1 MQRFIRER
9 KTSYLRNVIIS
20 VLIFLLIFAGF
31 GCGLTAMNKKMDQE
45 EMQTLQNAIT
55 RNVTTCYTL
64 EGSYPQSLGYLK
76 KHYGLHYDENKYF
89 VDYQPLGANIMP
101 DITIIRKE
109 ADHRRDSKGRK
120 IMSLTCY
127 SRLLSSSYLP
137 FLPSLCWSCLPI
149 YTVRRHRK

>member
-9 KTSYLRNVIIS
+9 KTSYLCNVII
-20 VLIFLLIFAGF
+20 LLIFAGF

-55 RNVTTCYTL
+55 RSVTTCYTL

-109 ADHRRDSKGRK
+109 ADHR
-120 IMSLTCY
+120 
-127 SRLLSSSYLP
+127 
-137 FLPSLCWSCLPI
+137 
-149 YTVRRHRK
+149 

>member
-55 RNVTTCYTL
+55 RSVTTCYTQL
-64 EGSYPQSLGYLK
+64 SAESWLPEKTLRTSL
-76 KHYGLHYDENKYF
+76 
-89 VDYQPLGANIMP
+89 
-101 DITIIRKE
+101 
-109 ADHRRDSKGRK
+109 
-120 IMSLTCY
+120 
-127 SRLLSSSYLP
+127 
-137 FLPSLCWSCLPI
+137 
-149 YTVRRHRK
+149 

>member
-55 RNVTTCYTL
+55 RSVTTRRIGNL
-64 EGSYPQSLGYLK
+64 LPKFFQIFSF
-76 KHYGLHYDENKYF
+76 LH
-89 VDYQPLGANIMP
+89 I
-101 DITIIRKE
+101 
-109 ADHRRDSKGRK
+109 
-120 IMSLTCY
+120 
-127 SRLLSSSYLP
+127 
-137 FLPSLCWSCLPI
+137 
-149 YTVRRHRK
+149 

>member
-55 RNVTTCYTL
+55 RSVTTCYTL
-64 EGSYPQSLGYLK
+64 EGSYPQSLGSRKTISRSVPISCPTL
-76 KHYGLHYDENKYF
+76 
-89 VDYQPLGANIMP
+89 PLSGRRR
-101 DITIIRKE
+101 ITVEIPKTE
-109 ADHRRDSKGRK
+109 K
-120 IMSLTCY
+120 
-127 SRLLSSSYLP
+127 
-137 FLPSLCWSCLPI
+137 SC
-149 YTVRRHRK
+149 H

>member
-55 RNVTTCYTL
+55 RS

-109 ADHRRDSKGRK
+109 ADHR
-120 IMSLTCY
+120 
-127 SRLLSSSYLP
+127 
-137 FLPSLCWSCLPI
+137 
-149 YTVRRHRK
+149 

>member
-1 MQRFIRER
+1 MERVIRER
-9 KTSYLRNVIIS
+9 ITSYLRIVIIS

-55 RNVTTCYTL
+55 RSVTTCYTL

-89 VDYQPLGANIMP
+89 EDYQPLGANIMP

-109 ADHRRDSKGRK
+109 ADHR
-120 IMSLTCY
+120 
-127 SRLLSSSYLP
+127 
-137 FLPSLCWSCLPI
+137 
-149 YTVRRHRK
+149 

>member
-55 RNVTTCYTL
+55 RSVTRFVQNEFTDR
-64 EGSYPQSLGYLK
+64 
-76 KHYGLHYDENKYF
+76 DE
-89 VDYQPLGANIMP
+89 L
-101 DITIIRKE
+101 R
-109 ADHRRDSKGRK
+109 
-120 IMSLTCY
+120 C
-127 SRLLSSSYLP
+127 
-137 FLPSLCWSCLPI
+137 FLMAVSGI
-149 YTVRRHRK
+149 YRIQ

>member
-55 RNVTTCYTL
+55 RSVTTCY
-64 EGSYPQSLGYLK
+64 
-76 KHYGLHYDENKYF
+76 YGLHYDENKYF

-109 ADHRRDSKGRK
+109 ADHR
-120 IMSLTCY
+120 
-127 SRLLSSSYLP
+127 
-137 FLPSLCWSCLPI
+137 
-149 YTVRRHRK
+149 

>member
-1 MQRFIRER
+1 MHARVVDFPLPAGPV
-9 KTSYLRNVIIS
+9 TSTIPLEKSAKRM
-20 VLIFLLIFAGF
+20 IFAGF

-55 RNVTTCYTL
+55 RSVTTCYTL

-109 ADHRRDSKGRK
+109 ADHR
-120 IMSLTCY
+120 
-127 SRLLSSSYLP
+127 
-137 FLPSLCWSCLPI
+137 
-149 YTVRRHRK
+149 

>member
-55 RNVTTCYTL
+55 RSVTTCYTL
-64 EGSYPQSLGYLK
+64 EGSYPQSLVYLK

-109 ADHRRDSKGRK
+109 ADHR
-120 IMSLTCY
+120 
-127 SRLLSSSYLP
+127 
-137 FLPSLCWSCLPI
+137 
-149 YTVRRHRK
+149 

>member
-45 EMQTLQNAIT
+45 EILRRIRPYLGEEA
-55 RNVTTCYTL
+55 RSVTTCYTL

-109 ADHRRDSKGRK
+109 ADHR
-120 IMSLTCY
+120 
-127 SRLLSSSYLP
+127 
-137 FLPSLCWSCLPI
+137 
-149 YTVRRHRK
+149 

>member
-31 GCGLTAMNKKMDQE
+31 GCGLTAMN
-45 EMQTLQNAIT
+45 NAIT
-55 RNVTTCYTL
+55 RSVTTCYTL
-64 EGSYPQSLGYLK
+64 EGSYPQSLDYLK

-109 ADHRRDSKGRK
+109 ADHR
-120 IMSLTCY
+120 
-127 SRLLSSSYLP
+127 
-137 FLPSLCWSCLPI
+137 
-149 YTVRRHRK
+149 

>member
-55 RNVTTCYTL
+55 RSVTTCYTL

-89 VDYQPLGANIMP
+89 VDYQPLGVLLPSISCP
-101 DITIIRKE
+101 T
-109 ADHRRDSKGRK
+109 
-120 IMSLTCY
+120 L
-127 SRLLSSSYLP
+127 LLSGRRRITVEIP
-137 FLPSLCWSCLPI
+137 KTEKSC
-149 YTVRRHRK
+149 H

>member
-55 RNVTTCYTL
+55 RSVTTCYTL
-64 EGSYPQSLGYLK
+64 ERSYPQSLGYLK
-76 KHYGLHYDENKYF
+76 NHYGLHYDENKYF
-89 VDYQPLGANIMP
+89 SRLSAARCQYHARHYYYQEG
-101 DITIIRKE
+101 
-109 ADHRRDSKGRK
+109 ADHR
-120 IMSLTCY
+120 
-127 SRLLSSSYLP
+127 
-137 FLPSLCWSCLPI
+137 
-149 YTVRRHRK
+149 

>member
-55 RNVTTCYTL
+55 RSVTTCYTL

-76 KHYGLHYDENKYF
+76 KHYGLHYDEN

-109 ADHRRDSKGRK
+109 ADHR
-120 IMSLTCY
+120 
-127 SRLLSSSYLP
+127 
-137 FLPSLCWSCLPI
+137 
-149 YTVRRHRK
+149 

>member
-55 RNVTTCYTL
+55 RSVTTCYTL
-64 EGSYPQSLGYLK
+64 GRELSAESWLPEKTLRTSL
-76 KHYGLHYDENKYF
+76 
-89 VDYQPLGANIMP
+89 
-101 DITIIRKE
+101 
-109 ADHRRDSKGRK
+109 
-120 IMSLTCY
+120 
-127 SRLLSSSYLP
+127 
-137 FLPSLCWSCLPI
+137 
-149 YTVRRHRK
+149 